1 MLREAVDLARTYGL
15 QRVLTDAHPALGA
28 WLDQITR
35 TGDGPEVAGSTVVLV
50 RPSPRETS
58 RPQTAASIALT
69 PKEHQVLELL
79 ARNLSN
85 KEIASPLEWVKR
97 PSSGTSRICSRS

>member
-1 MLREAVDLARTYGL
+1 MLREAVDLARTYRL

-58 RPQTAASIALT
+58 RPQTAEHCPYPKAPGARALGAQ
-69 PKEHQVLELL
+69 PFQ
-79 ARNLSN
+79 
-85 KEIASPLEWVKR
+85 
-97 PSSGTSRICSRS
+97 